1 MAIKPG
7 PLEGVGRVTMRVLV
21 TGNHGYI
28 GLVLTKM
35 LRDVGHTVVGLDNN
49 LFKACVYGK
58 WEDTTPTLTKDIRDL
73 TLHDVKNCDA
83 VIHLA
88 GLSNDPL
95 GDLNPKLT
103 IEINHR
109 ASVRLARLSKE
120 AGVSRFL
127 FSSSCSTYGASG
139 DDLLDESSELN
150 PVTPYGISKVLV
162 ERDVSALADETFSP
176 TFLRN
181 STAYGVS
188 PFLRFDLVLNNL
200 VAWAHT
206 SGTIRLKSDGSPWRP
221 VVHIEDISRAFMVIL
236 NAPADRIHNEIFNIG
251 ITSENYRIRD
261 LAEIVADTVPG
272 CEISFAPNAGPD
284 ERNYRVNCDKIRN
297 VLPEFKPEWTARKGA
312 RELYSC
318 YQTYGLALDDFEGPR
333 YRRIDHL
340 RQLLREKKVDED
352 LRWRENQESF

>member
-1 MAIKPG
+1 M
-7 PLEGVGRVTMRVLV
+7 EGLTMQILV

-28 GLVLTKM
+28 GSILTKM
-35 LRDVGHTVVGLDNN
+35 LKDAGHRVIGVDNN
-49 LFKACVYGK
+49 LFMACVYGE
-58 WEDTTPTLTKDIRDL
+58 WEDTTPTLVKDIRDL
-73 TLHDVKNCDA
+73 TLHDVKNVDA

-95 GDLNPKLT
+95 GDLNPELT
-103 IEINHR
+103 MEINHH

-120 AGVSRFL
+120 AGVPRFL

-139 DDLLDESSELN
+139 DDLLDENSELN

-162 ERDVSALADETFSP
+162 ERDVTALADETFSP

-200 VAWAHT
+200 VAWAYT

-221 VVHIEDISRAFMVIL
+221 IVHIEDISRAFMAIL
-236 NAPADRIHNEIFNIG
+236 NAPTDHIHNEVFNIG

-261 LAEIVADTVPG
+261 LAEIVSDTVPG
-272 CEISFAPNAGPD
+272 CEISFAPDAGPD
-284 ERNYRVNCDKIRN
+284 QRNYRVNCDKIRR
-297 VLPEFKPEWTARKGA
+297 VLPDFKPVWTAAKGA
-312 RELYSC
+312 RELYRW
-318 YQTYGLALDDFEGPR
+318 YQYCGLALEDFEGPR
-333 YRRIDHL
+333 YRRIDHIQQL
-340 RQLLREKKVDED
+340 RQDRKLDEH
-352 LRWRENQESF
+352 LRWRQKQESF